1 MTIERI
7 LVGVDDSEGSRNA
20 LAWAANLAAALGAR
34 VIVAHVFEPLA
45 HLAEVTPQ
53 SDLRGLRERVS
64 RKLEGELC
72 APLVARGI
80 PHEARLVEG
89 SPPNAL
95 ADLAEA
101 VGADLIVVA
110 SRRQPQLRGL
120 LLGSTAA
127 RLAGL
132 TRLPVVLIH
141 PGAAAA
147 GG

>member
-7 LVGVDDSEGSRNA
+7 LVGVDDSEGSRKA
-20 LAWAANLAAALGAR
+20 LSWAADLAAALGAR
-34 VIVAHVFEPLA
+34 IVVAHVFEPLA
-45 HLAEVTPQ
+45 HLAEVTPE

-64 RKLEGELC
+64 RELESELC

-89 SPPNAL
+89 HPASAL
-95 ADLAEA
+95 ADLAEE
-101 VGADLIVVA
+101 VRADLIVVA

-120 LLGSTAA
+120 LLGSTSSK
-127 RLAGL
+127 LAGL

-141 PGAAAA
+141 PA
-147 GG
+147 GR